1 LSTRQVAGER
11 RNWVHHLINLV
22 RHHNF
27 EKTDE
32 ERSKVRII
40 SFNYDGIVETIL
52 NEQFNNT
59 EHAFGKWQDYIEIVH
74 PHGFMGVL
82 EKEVTDPVAV
92 VERWA
97 KSIDVVKEPN
107 PSQDVIDAR
116 QTANDWIHNAT
127 GVYMVGFAL
136 SGPNAR
142 MLRLG
147 DQMNANQRWFVANY
161 DGSPGLRR
169 VVQSFERDGSPRRFK
184 LIEGRRIS
192 NSNGHAKVMG
202 RVVIADQSD
211 QEGTHADPLH
221 IDTWFSIGV
230 PGEMPA

>member
-1 LSTRQVAGER
+1 
-11 RNWVHHLINLV
+11 
-22 RHHNF
+22 
-27 EKTDE
+27 
-32 ERSKVRII
+32 
-40 SFNYDGIVETIL
+40 
-52 NEQFNNT
+52 
-59 EHAFGKWQDYIEIVH
+59 
-74 PHGFMGVL
+74 MGVL

-211 QEGTHADPLH
+211 QEGTHSDPLH

>member
-1 LSTRQVAGER
+1 M
-11 RNWVHHLINLV
+11 

-27 EKTDE
+27 EKTE
-32 ERSKVRII
+32 GERSKVRII
-40 SFNYDGIVETIL
+40 SFNYDGILETIL

-59 EHAFGKWQDYIEIVH
+59 EHAFGNWQDYIEIVH

-82 EKEVTDPVAV
+82 EKELKDPISVI
-92 VERWA
+92 ERWA
-97 KSIDVVKEPN
+97 KSINVVKEPN
-107 PSQDVIDAR
+107 PSQVVIDAR

-127 GVYMVGFAL
+127 EVYMVGFAL

-142 MLRLG
+142 MLGLG
-147 DQMNANQRWFVANY
+147 DQMNATQRWFVANY

-169 VVQSFERDGSPRRFK
+169 VVQRFDRKGRNKQFERVDGKRVQSSSGRFDV
-184 LIEGRRIS
+184 LGGVSIR
-192 NSNGHAKVMG
+192 
-202 RVVIADQSD
+202 DQSD

-230 PGEMPA
+230 PGEMPG